1 MSQIPSTDG
10 SSANDGAL
18 RTLAARVRPVRRWMN
33 GLVLGALLLVLSAAA
48 AFVISPSLYPQQI
61 PDLSSEDIGKPF
73 RSALPAGFKAGRDY
87 HIINHALTEQRRLEA
102 RNAVRPV
109 YDYNPAVAGDLRQ
122 AIHEAFASMREA
134 AAQFEPEAP
143 EKTPPPRSSGDES
156 SRTAQKKRKPEP
168 SPAAHEDT

>member
-1 MSQIPSTDG
+1 MARRTLGSFSMSQIPDTDD
-10 SSANDGAL
+10 SAGETGAL
-18 RTLAARVRPVRRWMN
+18 RTLAARVRPARRWMN

-73 RSALPAGFKAGRDY
+73 RSALPAGLKAGRDY
-87 HIINHALTEQRRLEA
+87 HIINLAVTEQRRLEA

-122 AIHEAFASMREA
+122 AIHETFAAMREVA
-134 AAQFEPEAP
+134 AAQPEREQAP
-143 EKTPPPRSSGDES
+143 E
-156 SRTAQKKRKPEP
+156 
-168 SPAAHEDT
+168 